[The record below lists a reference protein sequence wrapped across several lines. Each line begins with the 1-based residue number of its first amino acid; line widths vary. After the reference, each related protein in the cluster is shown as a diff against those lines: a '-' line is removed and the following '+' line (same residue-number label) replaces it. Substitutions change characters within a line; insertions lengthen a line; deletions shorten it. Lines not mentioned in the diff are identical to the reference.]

1 MKKTTLSIAISLA
14 LLGGNAAVLAESGLS
29 AANSG
34 ATANY
39 LSSDLRKKE
48 DGPAG
53 RPGAGGPSGDKHV
66 PGADKPAGGPSGDK
80 SAAGDKPAGGP
91 GGDKSAGG
99 DKPAGGPGGDKS
111 AGGPSAGAEKPEPVL
126 ISESL
131 FNIFLEV
138 KK

>member
-99 DKPAGGPGGDKS
+99 
-111 AGGPSAGAEKPEPVL
+111 PSAGAEKPEPVL